1 MKIYKLRYD
10 EAAKFRY
17 DGLPLGSGDLG
28 ARVNSYESYEDISL
42 NLDTLW
48 SGEENN
54 KMNPLFSPDKIKMM
68 RELILKGE
76 YKEAEELSKKYVLGD
91 WSECYL
97 PAGNLL
103 IRYLNEKDEIS
114 SFHRELS
121 LNTALY
127 KMEAGNDTAKREL
140 SAFISFGDSTL
151 VVLLEGKGKD
161 LDLEISLNSQ
171 LNYSIG
177 CENGSLILKGRAP
190 IYAAPNYFD
199 VENPIRYEDGKG
211 LSFVLRLEAVI
222 NSGELQFE
230 NNKLIIKA
238 TDKVELYLT
247 GETNYKNKKNL
258 DEFCKTRLK
267 RVREKGYYEAYT
279 EHKKTYTPYFEA
291 FDISLSNSEF
301 GNTLQAIKD
310 ARDKDDGY
318 LFELMTQ
325 YARYLLITSS
335 KPGTECA
342 NLQGIWSDILRAPWS
357 SNYTVN
363 INTEMN
369 YWIAESTGLSDF
381 HKPLFD
387 LLAKLS
393 KRGEE
398 TAKKMYGARGWV
410 SHHNVDLWGHST
422 PVGLGA
428 SDENPS
434 VYGLWQM
441 SCGWLCRHLFEHYL
455 YELDENFLRETAYPI
470 IDGAVKFYID
480 YLTEVDGYLVT
491 IPSTSPENYFVG
503 ERGGV
508 HALTYASTMDISI
521 IKELFTNYL
530 RIQDILG
537 IERDND
543 VESAL
548 TKLPPF
554 KISKTGSLCEWLFDY
569 NENDINHRHV
579 SHLYGLYPG
588 NLIKGD
594 ELKKACKTTLNRR
607 GDDGTG
613 WCIAWKACLYARLK
627 DAESAFH
634 LLRNQL
640 RLTTE
645 ENIMVTGGGTYPN
658 LFCAHPP
665 FQIDGNFGFAAA
677 VIEMILQCDEERIDI
692 LPAIPKTFNTGFV
705 RGIRAKG
712 GYSLDINWVDGVVT
726 NLALRAIRPAKIK
739 LCFNGK
745 EEYLEFDEGTLSKV
759 IKIS

>member
-1 MKIYKLRYD
+1 M
-10 EAAKFRY
+10 
-17 DGLPLGSGDLG
+17 
-28 ARVNSYESYEDISL
+28 
-42 NLDTLW
+42 
-48 SGEENN
+48 
-54 KMNPLFSPDKIKMM
+54 
-68 RELILKGE
+68 
-76 YKEAEELSKKYVLGD
+76 
-91 WSECYL
+91 
-97 PAGNLL
+97 
-103 IRYLNEKDEIS
+103 
-114 SFHRELS
+114 
-121 LNTALY
+121 
-127 KMEAGNDTAKREL
+127 
-140 SAFISFGDSTL
+140 
-151 VVLLEGKGKD
+151 
-161 LDLEISLNSQ
+161 
-171 LNYSIG
+171 
-177 CENGSLILKGRAP
+177 
-190 IYAAPNYFD
+190 
-199 VENPIRYEDGKG
+199 
-211 LSFVLRLEAVI
+211 
-222 NSGELQFE
+222 
-230 NNKLIIKA
+230 
-238 TDKVELYLT
+238 
-247 GETNYKNKKNL
+247 
-258 DEFCKTRLK
+258 
-267 RVREKGYYEAYT
+267 
-279 EHKKTYTPYFEA
+279 
-291 FDISLSNSEF
+291 
-301 GNTLQAIKD
+301 
-310 ARDKDDGY
+310 
-318 LFELMTQ
+318 
-325 YARYLLITSS
+325 
-335 KPGTECA
+335 
-342 NLQGIWSDILRAPWS
+342 
-357 SNYTVN
+357 N

-441 SCGWLCRHLFEHYL
+441 SGGWLCRHLFEHYL

-470 IDGAVKFYID
+470 IDGAVKFYLD
-480 YLTEVDGYLVT
+480 YLTEIDGYLVT

-554 KISKTGSLCEWLFDY
+554 KISKTGSLCEWLLDY

-594 ELKKACKTTLNRR
+594 KLKKACKTTLDRR

-677 VIEMILQCDEERIDI
+677 VIEMILQRDEERIDI

-712 GYSLDINWVDGVVT
+712 GYSLNINWVDGVVT
-726 NLALRAIRPAKIK
+726 NLALRAIKPSKIK

-745 EEYLEFDEGTLSKV
+745 EEYIEFDEGTLSKV